1 LGIWLRVFFF
11 LPSIRKSR
19 LHDLDH
25 KFKRLVRVK
34 FDLLD
39 PFFLLI
45 FCFSPFNIVFVED
58 WTLWFCSLSYLWGYY
73 DLLSQVTGLAGRL
86 MLTQFFFFFKWFF
99 EVFLFN
105 VVLVWELRLLV
116 LFNLLS
122 TRFSWSHDQ
131 IANMGGWLKW
141 TRVEVFFLFNCLFF
155 LFHSLTIN
163 LLGIDLHFV
172 FHFFSRVILFLFIY
186 FLLLNKIMKTF

>member
-1 LGIWLRVFFF
+1 LISFYIKFGSHYFSCYLIFFFWISSFNIFLIGNLTSSFFF

-141 TRVEVFFLFNCLFF
+141 TRVEVFFFF
-155 LFHSLTIN
+155 
-163 LLGIDLHFV
+163 
-172 FHFFSRVILFLFIY
+172 
-186 FLLLNKIMKTF
+186 